1 MLTNTQKGLAGEQI
15 FGALVMLSSAGE
27 LELFKPIVD
36 DDHTDIAIGRRG
48 MVPALAIQVKSAFTL
63 NRKNLAVAKMTF
75 PEGKARQHPRF
86 VYAILFVQNLSV
98 EAAWI
103 VRCTDFNRLA
113 SRGPGTRGKGLE
125 LIFWASPTRDDK
137 WATFRCNRFEL
148 GRKLMSVIESLPKG
162 PPPPLAGAQLLLR
175 RAEPGP

>member
-15 FGALVMLSSAGE
+15 FGALVMLSSAGD

-48 MVPALAIQVKSAFTL
+48 MVPEVAIQVKTAFTL
-63 NRKNLAVAKMTF
+63 NHKNLAVAKMTF
-75 PEGKARQHPRF
+75 PEGKPREHPRF
-86 VYAILFVQNLSV
+86 VYAILFVQDLNV

-103 VRCTDFNRLA
+103 VRCADFNRLA

-125 LIFWASPTRDDK
+125 LIFWGSPTRDDK
-137 WATFRCNRFEL
+137 WAGYRCDRFEL
-148 GRKLMSVIESLPKG
+148 GPKLMSVIDSLPKG
-162 PPPPLAGAQLLLR
+162 PPPRVAGAQFLLR
-175 RAEPGP
+175 RAEPRP